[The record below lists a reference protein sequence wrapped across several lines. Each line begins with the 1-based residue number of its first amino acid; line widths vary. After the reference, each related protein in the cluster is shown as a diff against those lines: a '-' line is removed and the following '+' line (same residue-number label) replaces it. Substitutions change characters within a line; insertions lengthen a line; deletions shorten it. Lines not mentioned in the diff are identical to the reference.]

1 MDFPHFLYSAYA
13 VSCLAS
19 EQVASEAE
27 CCSYYVDFF
36 IVASVEAAVVIMQCT
51 AADLKDNT
59 ADDGLVGYAVKYVV
73 ITGVVELIDSMSI
86 IVGNGWC
93 SVRWD

>member
-1 MDFPHFLYSAYA
+1 MLQRIYVNFSCSKKSRFCYDLSLYNILVKFFLEFFSGITMDFPHFLYSAYA

-36 IVASVEAAVVIMQCT
+36 IVASVEAAVVIM
-51 AADLKDNT
+51 
-59 ADDGLVGYAVKYVV
+59 
-73 ITGVVELIDSMSI
+73 
-86 IVGNGWC
+86 
-93 SVRWD
+93 